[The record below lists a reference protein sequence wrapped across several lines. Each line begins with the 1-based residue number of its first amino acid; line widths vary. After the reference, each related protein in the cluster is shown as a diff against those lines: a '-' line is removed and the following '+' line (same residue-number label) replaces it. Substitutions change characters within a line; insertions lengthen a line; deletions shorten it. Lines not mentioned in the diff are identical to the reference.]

1 MCAADPCTMTGG
13 QQARGTNIMT
23 TPNEALRT
31 ILPIAG
37 WGDTQAADVTFT
49 GGADPVLPTP
59 FRIGAAGAA
68 TLAASGLAA
77 TELWQLRTGRH
88 QRVTV
93 DLRQA
98 TAALRSGHYLQLA
111 GTEISSERN
120 TIMGL
125 YPTRDGRWSYL
136 HCNFPNH
143 RAAALRVLGVAED
156 RDAVARAVATWN
168 AADLEEAIIAA
179 KGAGGMARTQAEWA
193 RHPQATAIAT
203 LPLLEIMRIG
213 DSAPEPLPTGDRPL
227 SGIRV
232 LDLTRVLAGPTC
244 ARTLAEHGAD
254 VMKVTA
260 AHLPNLGYQEWDTG
274 HGKLS
279 AELDLRAPGDVDI
292 LRGLVRQADVFS
304 QGYRPGTLASRSLSP
319 EELAAIRPGLVYVSL
334 CAFGHTGPWASRRG
348 FDTVVQTV
356 SGMTIRQAETVPG
369 KTPGPQFYPVS
380 AIDYCTGYLMAFGAM
395 VALARRTQ
403 EGGSWLVRISLAQ
416 VGKWIVDL
424 GEVPAA
430 TLKGVPAEFT
440 ATELERWST
449 VSETPSGRLRHLKP
463 AVQLSE
469 TPPYWARPSV
479 PLGYH
484 RPVWP

>member
-1 MCAADPCTMTGG
+1 
-13 QQARGTNIMT
+13 MT
-23 TPNEALRT
+23 TPNEALRA
-31 ILPIAG
+31 ILPVAG

-68 TLAASGLAA
+68 SLAATGLAA
-77 TELWQLRTGRH
+77 AELWQIRTGRR
-88 QRVTV
+88 QQVGV

-111 GTEISSERN
+111 GTDISSARN
-120 TIMGL
+120 PIMGF

-143 RAAALRVLGVAED
+143 RAAAISVLGVAED
-156 RDAVARAVATWN
+156 REAVARAVATWN

-179 KGAGGMARTQAEWA
+179 KGAGGMARTRGEWA
-193 RHPQATAIAT
+193 THPQGIAVAA
-203 LPLLEIMRIG
+203 LPLMEIVRIG
-213 DSAPEPLPTGDRPL
+213 DAAPEPLPEGDRPL
-227 SGIRV
+227 AGIRA

-244 ARTLAEHGAD
+244 GRTLAEHGAD
-254 VMKVTA
+254 VLKITG
-260 AHLPNLGYQEWDTG
+260 AHLPSLGYQELDIG

-279 AELDLRAPGDVDI
+279 AELDLRAPGDLEV
-292 LRGLVRQADVFS
+292 LRGLVREADIFS
-304 QGYRPGTLASRSLSP
+304 QGYRPGSLASRGLSP

-334 CAFGHTGPWASRRG
+334 CAFGHVGPWASRRG

-356 SGMTIRQAETVPG
+356 SGMTLRQAECVPG
-369 KTPGPQFYPVS
+369 KSPGPQFYPVS

-395 VALARRTQ
+395 VALARRAR
-403 EGGSWLVRISLAQ
+403 EGGSWLIRISLAQ

-424 GEVPAA
+424 GEVPPAS
-430 TLKGVPAEFT
+430 LGGIPAEFT
-440 ATELERWST
+440 ADELERWST
-449 VSETPSGRLRHLKP
+449 VSETPSGRLRHLRP

-469 TPPYWARPSV
+469 IPPYWARPAV

-484 RPVWP
+484 HPAWP

>member
-1 MCAADPCTMTGG
+1 
-13 QQARGTNIMT
+13 MT

-37 WGDTQAADVTFT
+37 WGDTQATDVVFT

-59 FRIGAAGAA
+59 FCIGAAGAA
-68 TLAASGLAA
+68 AVAASGLAA
-77 TELWQLRTGRH
+77 TERWRARTGRR

-98 TAALRSGHYLQLA
+98 TAALRSSHYIQLA
-111 GTEISSERN
+111 GTGVSSARN
-120 TIMGL
+120 TIMGF

-168 AADLEEAIIAA
+168 AADLEEAIVAA

-193 RHPQATAIAT
+193 RHPQGATVAA
-203 LPLLEIMRIG
+203 LPLMEIMSIG
-213 DSAPEPLPTGDRPL
+213 DSAPEPLPAGDRPL

-254 VMKVTA
+254 VLRITG
-260 AHLPNLGYQEWDTG
+260 AHLPSLGYQELDTG
-274 HGKLS
+274 HGKLA
-279 AELDLRAPGDVDI
+279 AELDLRAGSDVDI
-292 LRGLVRQADVFS
+292 LRGLVGKADVFS
-304 QGYRPGTLASRSLSP
+304 QGYRPGTLANRGLSP

-334 CAFGHTGPWASRRG
+334 CAFSHAGPWASRRG

-356 SGMTIRQAETVPG
+356 SGMTIRQAECTPG
-369 KTPGPQFYPVS
+369 KSSAPQFYPVS
-380 AIDYCTGYLMAFGAM
+380 AIDCCTGYLMAFGAM
-395 VALARRTQ
+395 VALARRTR

-424 GEVPAA
+424 GEVPPAA
-430 TLKGVPAEFT
+430 LEGIPAEFT
-440 ATELERWST
+440 ARELEHWST
-449 VSETPSGRLRHLKP
+449 VSQNPSGPLRHLKP
-463 AVQLSE
+463 VVQMSE
-469 TPPYWARPSV
+469 TAPHWARPSV

-484 RPVWP
+484 KPEWPTRGAA